1 MMVVKKEVVPVF
13 RMGALPSTAGPTS
26 TTEMVQRVYERMR
39 PTHDRFVIETPEEF
53 WFHCADNSDGALE
66 AMIEAFFQGAV
77 HTRILSIF

>member
-1 MMVVKKEVVPVF
+1 MVHLKKEVVPVF
-13 RMGALPSTAGPTS
+13 RVCALPSTAGPTS

-39 PTHDRFVIETPEEF
+39 PTHDRFVVETPEEF